1 MGGGVISKIIGAMG
15 RGACVAAVVASVYT
29 AQAGV
34 NVNNGNFF
42 ISYTDLYVP
51 TAGMPI
57 DFTRTY
63 NSRSNYVQG
72 YFGVGWSSEV
82 EGYLKINKNSISFY
96 EGGGGNIVNF
106 EPVKAGLWKSTTFGP
121 QQIQKNG
128 ETYVL
133 RTGQGKEL
141 QFNARGKLSKI
152 TDMNKNAIDFVYDS
166 TGRLN
171 LVKDNFNNQIRLT
184 WKDFGKFPRIV
195 AVEGASAKARFEYN
209 SFGDLTKAIGADGI
223 PFSYSY
229 DDEHNMTKIG
239 YTDGTT
245 KELGYNKLKDW
256 VTKFQDRDK
265 SVTTYNYFSDTLD
278 PENKFGT
285 VVSRQMA
292 GSKEKDS
299 NRFWYEF
306 KKRPD
311 GSKYNSRSVTWIR
324 GTTTETIFTEC
335 CGTPQAI
342 SQWSASEP
350 SLSDSR
356 QSWTL
361 ASGKKQTTLF
371 EYHADG
377 LLKKKTLPD
386 GSFTQ
391 LAYDQKFKKVSSVT
405 QNDRTIEYKYDP
417 RGNLASA
424 YDKYDNRKL
433 DLTYDVSGRLT
444 KVREAYFVG
453 SNSQWRDVFFRYD
466 GQGNPIEI
474 KEKSQ
479 AGSEGIIRLSYS
491 NSGEV
496 TSVTNG
502 KGRAISSES
511 EVISARQVA
520 ATFQNLLDII
530 RPAGV
535 TLTPEG

>member
-1 MGGGVISKIIGAMG
+1 
-15 RGACVAAVVASVYT
+15 
-29 AQAGV
+29 
-34 NVNNGNFF
+34 
-42 ISYTDLYVP
+42 
-51 TAGMPI
+51 
-57 DFTRTY
+57 
-63 NSRSNYVQG
+63 
-72 YFGVGWSSEV
+72 
-82 EGYLKINKNSISFY
+82 
-96 EGGGGNIVNF
+96 
-106 EPVKAGLWKSTTFGP
+106 
-121 QQIQKNG
+121 
-128 ETYVL
+128 
-133 RTGQGKEL
+133 
-141 QFNARGKLSKI
+141 
-152 TDMNKNAIDFVYDS
+152 
-166 TGRLN
+166 
-171 LVKDNFNNQIRLT
+171 
-184 WKDFGKFPRIV
+184 
-195 AVEGASAKARFEYN
+195 
-209 SFGDLTKAIGADGI
+209 
-223 PFSYSY
+223 
-229 DDEHNMTKIG
+229 
-239 YTDGTT
+239 
-245 KELGYNKLKDW
+245 
-256 VTKFQDRDK
+256 
-265 SVTTYNYFSDTLD
+265 
-278 PENKFGT
+278 
-285 VVSRQMA
+285 
-292 GSKEKDS
+292 
-299 NRFWYEF
+299 
-306 KKRPD
+306 
-311 GSKYNSRSVTWIR
+311 
-324 GTTTETIFTEC
+324 
-335 CGTPQAI
+335 
-342 SQWSASEP
+342 
-350 SLSDSR
+350 LSDSR